1 MQNLD
6 VTGQNIFPVIDFNFA
21 LNTDLGLIRYIR
33 ENYQD
38 ERAFRLDILN
48 RSDRELLS
56 LLSSRTNINPL
67 SIISVDQNAENIDS
81 LYESFI
87 SNVYTD
93 MINLSSYDVSIR
105 KFVQMMIKYG
115 LSMIGST
122 PIISISNDIERD
134 AIVKF
139 CDCKSNDV
147 VYVDTNTLLSKDVFY
162 VKDYSFFVKYNLC
175 DKLVGKTIY
184 IQPLQYSLDYFG
196 SEQGKYLTLN
206 NKIILFGEDHRKT
219 KEKVDE

>member
-1 MQNLD
+1 
-6 VTGQNIFPVIDFNFA
+6 
-21 LNTDLGLIRYIR
+21 
-33 ENYQD
+33 
-38 ERAFRLDILN
+38 
-48 RSDRELLS
+48 
-56 LLSSRTNINPL
+56 
-67 SIISVDQNAENIDS
+67 
-81 LYESFI
+81 
-87 SNVYTD
+87 

-134 AIVKF
+134 AIIKF

-184 IQPLQYSLDYFG
+184 ISHLTHLLSLNQYSLDYFG